1 MGAHSQHLIRV
12 PYTRAAHRG
21 DPAVKNITLSADAK
35 LIEAARA
42 RARAE
47 HTTLNEQFRQWLEDY
62 AHQRNRMQRYDAV
75 VTELRGKVRVGHKL
89 TRAEM
94 NER

>member
-1 MGAHSQHLIRV
+1 M
-12 PYTRAAHRG
+12 YTEFVYSCLEF
-21 DPAVKNITLSADAK
+21 PVKNITLSADEQ

-62 AHQRNRMQRYDAV
+62 ARQRGRMQHYDAV
-75 VTELRGKVRVGHKL
+75 IAELRGKLGVGRKL